1 MSEKPTD
8 YRPFLSP
15 QINNFEI
22 GDKMYKIKVE
32 NGRTPMN
39 LNHSFTTYND
49 ARASL
54 RKYFREHLPL
64 SSGHVAIRDM
74 KDVGYN
80 IVKV

>member
-1 MSEKPTD
+1 MSEKLTD
-8 YRPFLSP
+8 YRPSLSP

-32 NGRTPMN
+32 NGRTPVN
-39 LNHSFTTYND
+39 LKHGFNTYND

-74 KDVGYN
+74 KDVGYH
-80 IVKV
+80 ITKA

>member
-1 MSEKPTD
+1 MSEKLID
-8 YRPFLSP
+8 YRPSLSP
-15 QINNFEI
+15 QINNFEL

-32 NGRTPMN
+32 NGRTPVN
-39 LNHSFTTYND
+39 LKHSFNTYND
-49 ARASL
+49 ARAAL
-54 RKYFREHLPL
+54 RSFFREHLPL